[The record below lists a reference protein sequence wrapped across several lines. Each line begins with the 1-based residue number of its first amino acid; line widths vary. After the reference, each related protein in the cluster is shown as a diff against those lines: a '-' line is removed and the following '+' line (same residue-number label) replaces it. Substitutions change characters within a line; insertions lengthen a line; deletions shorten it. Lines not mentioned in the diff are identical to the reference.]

1 MSTLIRQLDM
11 ELFGGCNYT
20 CQMCPQGF
28 EDGRESD
35 FKKSLNMQNFHKIV
49 DDAIEH
55 GVESISLHGGGEPT
69 LHKNF
74 IECIH
79 YIKKKDVKC
88 VSFSNGYTLNNQL
101 ISEIA
106 NSGLDIFRVS
116 VIGYSKETYR
126 EWMDCDGFNQ
136 VRENVKKLVK
146 ACKHTNTEVHANH
159 LIIQPDLKEWE
170 IQKYRENWVDYTGTQ
185 SEIWLMHNWSGGY
198 DTPYA
203 RSKLLTEVKP
213 RSCGRPFADLLQ
225 VRAGGIGR
233 HTGAVVACCMVL
245 GKDSTAVLGHL
256 DDQSI
261 EDVVSGEEYEK
272 LRRAHRNG
280 RFEDVSYCKDC
291 DQLLDVPD
299 ALVWSN
305 IPDRSYGQSKIS
317 TNLDHRTF
325 VPNKE

>member
-106 NSGLDIFRVS
+106 DSGLDIFRVS

-146 ACKHTNTEVHANH
+146 ACKHTNTEIHANH

-185 SEIWLMHNWSGGY
+185 SEIWLMHNWSGEY
-198 DTPYA
+198 DSPYTK
-203 RSKLLTEVKP
+203 RKGE
-213 RSCGRPFADLLQ
+213 RRGCGRPFAPILQ
-225 VRAGGIGR
+225 VRAGGIDE
-233 HTGAVVACCMVL
+233 HQGAVVACCMVL
-245 GKDSTAVLGHL
+245 GKDREATLGHL
-256 DDQSI
+256 DTQTI
-261 EDVVSGEEYEK
+261 EEVVNGDLYKELRLAHEEE
-272 LRRAHRNG
+272 
-280 RFEDVSYCKDC
+280 RFDDISYCKDC
-291 DQLLDVPD
+291 DQLYHVPES
-299 ALVWSN
+299 LVWTNIKDREYKQSKM
-305 IPDRSYGQSKIS
+305 IPDLSIS
-317 TNLDHRTF
+317 
-325 VPNKE
+325 